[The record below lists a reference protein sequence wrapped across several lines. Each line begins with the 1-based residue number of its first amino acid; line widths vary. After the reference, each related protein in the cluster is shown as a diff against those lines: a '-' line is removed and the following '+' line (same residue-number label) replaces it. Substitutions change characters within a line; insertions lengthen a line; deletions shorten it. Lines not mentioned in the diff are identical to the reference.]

1 VTVTSPIIH
10 VVDDDP
16 SFRAAIGEL
25 LNACGYQVALHG
37 SAAQLLATHLG
48 DEPACILLDVQMP
61 GVDGPQLQ
69 ARLAELGH
77 RLPIV
82 FLTGHGDIPTSVQA
96 IKAGAQDFLTK
107 PVRKEKLL
115 LTIERA
121 LAHGEQIRAMDRRIA
136 VLRSL
141 VARLTPRERNVFDL
155 LVRGKPHKQIAYA
168 LGTTERTIKMHRH
181 NLMQKC
187 QVNSLAD
194 LTVIAERLGLLP
206 APGDGENEQPKPP
219 VTTSAASDDGP
230 AQPS

>member
-1 VTVTSPIIH
+1 VTDASAIIH

-16 SFRAAIGEL
+16 SFRAAIAEL
-25 LNACGYQVALHG
+25 LKACGYQVTLHG
-37 SAAQLLATHLG
+37 SAMQLLATPLG
-48 DEPACILLDVQMP
+48 REPACILLDVQMP

-96 IKAGAQDFLTK
+96 IKAGAEDFLTK
-107 PVRKEKLL
+107 PVRKENLL
-115 LTIERA
+115 QAIERA
-121 LAHGEQIRAMDRRIA
+121 LAHDARKRAQDHRLANMH
-136 VLRSL
+136 SL
-141 VARLTPRERNVFDL
+141 VAELTPRERDVFDL

-187 QVNSLAD
+187 RVQSLAD
-194 LTVIAERLGLLP
+194 LTVIAERLGLLRV
-206 APGDGENEQPKPP
+206 PGDREIEEVNRGNLRR
-219 VTTSAASDDGP
+219 
-230 AQPS
+230 